1 MDSCRRTALVFIMLI
16 AVSHLSL
23 DPFPFGVTVQSPVG
37 SVCVTPYLQCPLT
50 VPTPVGTPC
59 FCMTPNGNV
68 PGMAR

>member
-1 MDSCRRTALVFIMLI
+1 MDGFKRMALVSIMFI
-16 AVSHLSL
+16 AVSHLTR
-23 DPFPFGVTVQSPVG
+23 DPFPFSVTVQSPVG

>member
-1 MDSCRRTALVFIMLI
+1 MNGCRLTALAFILLI
-16 AVSHLSL
+16 AGSHLTL
-23 DPFPFGVTVQSPVG
+23 NPFPFGVTVQSPVG

-59 FCMTPNGNV
+59 FCMTSNGNV